1 MTFVAI
7 GLTLSLAIGQTSA
20 DAEGSNRD
28 QSQPQ
33 PRTTASLRFEVR
45 HAGNLAR
52 TEGGSGH
59 IGRLLVVIGKP
70 GQEEPRKRIGRTGLK
85 QDPVLGCDVAAFKPG
100 DVAVLDE
107 RSAIFPIERLDQ
119 LPPGSYTAQ
128 AVLHT
133 NRDLNFP
140 NAPGDFYGEPH
151 AFQIEENG
159 RVTVPL
165 DLSQSLP
172 EETLPADQRLVRY
185 LKIRSKLLSEF
196 HGRPIDLRAG
206 VILPRGFDP
215 KGSRRYPLRVH
226 IGGLNSRFTRVGS
239 MMSPGSAFSR
249 DWLADRTPR
258 MVLLHLDGAGPY
270 GDPYQVNS
278 DNHGPFG
285 DAITQELIPL
295 VESRFHCIGKGEA
308 RVLDG
313 GSTGGWAALALQI
326 FYPDFFNGVWASC
339 PDSVDFRDTELINI
353 YEHTNAFLNPH
364 GFERPAARNLAGDVS
379 FTVRHEIG
387 LENVL
392 GPGDSWT
399 MSGGQW
405 GAWNATY
412 SAKGSDGRPQPL
424 WDPRTGRIDPRV
436 AEQWKRYDLRL
447 HLETN
452 WKMLGPKLRGKLHI
466 SVGESD
472 DFFLN
477 NAVHRF
483 DAFLSKAEPQ
493 YEGSIDYGP
502 GQGHCWSPLSR
513 AELLRQM
520 AQRVGASDD

>member
-1 MTFVAI
+1 
-7 GLTLSLAIGQTSA
+7 
-20 DAEGSNRD
+20 
-28 QSQPQ
+28 
-33 PRTTASLRFEVR
+33 
-45 HAGNLAR
+45 
-52 TEGGSGH
+52 
-59 IGRLLVVIGKP
+59 
-70 GQEEPRKRIGRTGLK
+70 
-85 QDPVLGCDVAAFKPG
+85 
-100 DVAVLDE
+100 
-107 RSAIFPIERLDQ
+107 
-119 LPPGSYTAQ
+119 
-128 AVLHT
+128 
-133 NRDLNFP
+133 
-140 NAPGDFYGEPH
+140 
-151 AFQIEENG
+151 
-159 RVTVPL
+159 
-165 DLSQSLP
+165 
-172 EETLPADQRLVRY
+172 
-185 LKIRSKLLSEF
+185 
-196 HGRPIDLRAG
+196 
-206 VILPRGFDP
+206 
-215 KGSRRYPLRVH
+215 
-226 IGGLNSRFTRVGS
+226 
-239 MMSPGSAFSR
+239 
-249 DWLADRTPR
+249 